1 MGNTAIPIDDIVT
14 MLPGVIGATGTPGR
28 LTGLVVTEDSSI
40 LPVQLGDFFNATDVL
55 NWFGSGSP
63 ESIIANNYFPGVVN
77 GGQLPYDLKFVR
89 YVSTAIGA
97 AEYGASLGTL
107 TLAELQALSGSL
119 TITTATAHTA
129 ASISLSAA
137 TSFADAASI
146 IEAAF
151 TSPDFTVEY
160 DALRNRFTVTTTLT
174 GPTAAMSDA
183 SGTLAPL
190 IGLTVAS
197 GATLQGVGVAADTPA
212 SAMARAVGLSTNWA
226 SFGLAYQETLSN
238 RLAYAQ
244 WNSGQKFKYWF
255 VAADTDAASITPNNS
270 ASFGAQV
277 FAIPYQGT
285 TPLYGSYA
293 EIGGLMG
300 YAAAI
305 NFNIANGRSNL
316 MFRQFVSGIAP
327 LVTTEAVSQ
336 ALKSNN
342 YTFIGGY
349 ANAAN
354 TWTIAVNGSVSG
366 EFLWVDTYLDQIY
379 LNAQLQMAWF
389 TALLAYG
396 SVPYNADGYNDL
408 YRAAKDVVQAALT
421 AGIIR
426 AGVTLSQS
434 EIQQINNAA
443 GGVDAATVIQTR
455 GWYLLIT
462 DPANPVQARTT
473 RTSPQVTLWY
483 TDGGSIQQ
491 ITAGSNAVI

>member
-28 LTGLVVTEDSSI
+28 LTGLVVTQDPSI
-40 LPVQLGDFFNATDVL
+40 LPVQLGDFFDQADVIA
-55 NWFGSGSP
+55 WFGSGAP
-63 ESIIANNYFPGVVN
+63 ESIIAQNYFPGVIN

-89 YVSTAIGA
+89 FVASAIGA
-97 AEYGASLGTL
+97 AEYGASLGGM
-107 TLAELQALSGSL
+107 TLAQLQALSGSL

-129 ASISLSAA
+129 ASISLAGA
-137 TSFADAASI
+137 TSFANAASL

-151 TSPDFTVEY
+151 TSPDFTVAY

-183 SGTLAPL
+183 TGTLAPL

-212 SAMARAVGLSTNWA
+212 SAMTRAVNLSTNWA
-226 SFGLAYQETLSN
+226 SFTTAYAPVLADRVS
-238 RLAYAQ
+238 YAQ
-244 WNSGQKFKYWF
+244 WTSGESFKYWY
-255 VAADTDAASITPNNS
+255 VAADTDAASISPNNS
-270 ASFGAQV
+270 ASFGAEV
-277 FAIPYQGT
+277 FAVPYQGT

-293 EIGGLMG
+293 EAGACMG

-316 MFRQFVSGIAP
+316 MFRQFVAGLPP
-327 LVTTEAVSQ
+327 LVTTRAVAQ
-336 ALKSNN
+336 ALTSNH

-354 TWTIAVNGSVSG
+354 TWTIAVNGAVSG

-396 SVPYNADGYNDL
+396 SVPYNQDGYTAL
-408 YRAAKDVVQAALT
+408 YRAAKDVVQAAVT
-421 AGIIR
+421 SGIIR

-462 DPANPVQARTT
+462 DPANVVQARTT

>member
-28 LTGLVVTEDSSI
+28 LTGLVVTQDASI
-40 LPVQLGDFFNATDVL
+40 LPVQLGDFFNATDVTD
-55 NWFGSGSP
+55 WFGSGTP
-63 ESIIANNYFPGVVN
+63 EAIIANNYFPGVIN

-89 YVSTAIGA
+89 YVESDIGA
-97 AEYGASLGTL
+97 AEYGASLGSL

-119 TITTATAHTA
+119 TITTAAVHTA
-129 ASISLSAA
+129 ASISLAAA
-137 TSFADAASI
+137 TSFANAASI

-151 TSPDFTVEY
+151 TSPDFTVAY

-174 GPTAAMSDA
+174 GATAAMSDA

-197 GATLQGVGVAADTPA
+197 GARLQPVGLAADTPA

-226 SFGLAYQETLSN
+226 SFGLAYQADLADRLS
-238 RLAYAQ
+238 YAQ
-244 WNSGQKFKYWF
+244 WNSGKNFKFWF
-255 VAADTDAASITPNNS
+255 VAADTDAASITPSNP
-270 ASFGAQV
+270 ASFGAQA
-277 FAIPYQGT
+277 FSIPYQGT

-293 EIGGLMG
+293 EIGGAMG

-379 LNAQLQMAWF
+379 LNSELQLAWF

-396 SVPYNADGYNDL
+396 SVPYNQDGYTAL
-408 YRAAKDVVQAALT
+408 YRAAKDVVQAAVT
-421 AGIIR
+421 SGIIR